1 MPIRSLTK
9 YFILSFITAFRLS
22 GQVVDSTSITINTR
36 LSFYSNE
43 RSGELLVRI
52 PAPLIGTKLNILIRS
67 GDTLLSDWGGN
78 SSGNYLKV
86 PFTIKSSLPAGEI
99 NAEIVNP
106 GAPGIQYT
114 ATCLLEILPHKA
126 NEVKTDRLTGGLIV
140 NGLPFF
146 PFGFYCYTPVHP
158 TLPEEE
164 VVKGFNMISPYQ
176 KVLPETFEQRK
187 AYMDRCAMLG
197 MKVNYNLLSV
207 SGGGGVNSKLDGYT
221 DEQKRELLEKEIK
234 AFMDHPALLA
244 WYIADEPTG
253 NKVPPETIE
262 EIYRFVKHTDP
273 WHPVSVVFMTPF
285 SSARKYSK
293 GVDIV
298 MADPYPIPDYP
309 VTMTGDATEVLMK
322 DFSGKNPVWIV
333 PQAFGGGELWKRE
346 PTIPEVRVMTWL
358 AIIKGATGVQY
369 FVRHGLNSF
378 PKSTATWGECG
389 KMALE
394 ITSIAPWLLSDEKTI
409 PVRSGLKNII
419 VTSKMHRGRL
429 LILAVNTRNEPVMA
443 DFTIS
448 KIINGKVRVL
458 FENRELNAYGG
469 IFSDH
474 IPAYG
479 AQAYRIDIDPV
490 AAKVRQWTGN
500 MLIDPGF
507 EDITHPGIP
516 SACYARPGADR
527 GATYFLDPRISL
539 EGYNSLRLTTPEENK
554 GVTIRFFP
562 VKVRA
567 GSSYMISIWAKAG
580 PDQGSGYKDSVG
592 SAKQSPQYAEAGLY
606 EFGMARFIPGKEWK
620 QFVTFVTI
628 PSDTL
633 PEIKANVI
641 LRLPGQGV
649 AWFDMLQV
657 IEDPLSIKK

>member
-9 YFILSFITAFRLS
+9 YFILYFITAFRLS

-43 RSGELLVRI
+43 TCGELLVFLPSPLSGTSLTVVSRI
-52 PAPLIGTKLNILIRS
+52 GN
-67 GDTLLSDWGGN
+67 DTLNNW
-78 SSGNYLKV
+78 SGFSAERILRI
-86 PFTIKSSLPAGEI
+86 PFTIGSSLKSGKILTGIQFKSSAAI
-99 NAEIVNP
+99 KYHAEC
-106 GAPGIQYT
+106 QLT
-114 ATCLLEILPHKA
+114 ILPHKP
-126 NEVKTDRLTGGLIV
+126 NEVKYDRLTGGLKV

-146 PFGFYCYTPVHP
+146 PFGFYCYSPVQA

-176 KVLPETFEQRK
+176 KVLPETFKERK

-221 DEQKRELLEKEIK
+221 DEQKRKLLEKEIK
-234 AFMDHPALLA
+234 AIMDHPALLA

-253 NKVPPETIE
+253 NRVPPETIE
-262 EIYRFVKHTDP
+262 EIFRFVKQTDP

-285 SSARKYSK
+285 SSAKKYSK

-309 VTMTGDATEVLMK
+309 VTMTGDATEVLMRE
-322 DFSGKNPVWIV
+322 FAGKKPVWIV

-346 PTIPEVRVMTWL
+346 PTVNEVRSMTWL

-369 FVRHGLNSF
+369 FVRHGPNSF

-394 ITSIAPWLLSDEKTI
+394 INSIAPWLLSDEKTI
-409 PVRSGLKNII
+409 PVRSGLKNIV
-419 VTSKMHRGRL
+419 VTSKMHMGRL
-429 LILAVNTRNEPVMA
+429 LIMAVNTRNEPVVA
-443 DFTIS
+443 DFSIS
-448 KIINGKVRVL
+448 KTINGKARVL
-458 FENRELNAYGG
+458 FENRVINVYGG
-469 IFSDH
+469 MFSDH

-479 AQAYRIDIDPV
+479 AQVYRIDINPV
-490 AAKVRQWTGN
+490 TARVREWTGN
-500 MLIDPGF
+500 MILDPGF
-507 EDITHPGIP
+507 EDITNTGIP
-516 SACYARPGADR
+516 SACYARSGGDR
-527 GATYFLDPRISL
+527 GATFFLDPRISL
-539 EGYNSLRLTTPEENK
+539 EGYNSLRLITPEENK
-554 GVTIRFFP
+554 GVNIRFYP
-562 VKVRA
+562 VIVRA
-567 GSSYMISIWAKAG
+567 GSSYMISVWAKSD
-580 PDQGSGYKDSVG
+580 PEHRLTYRDSSG
-592 SAKQSPQYAEAGLY
+592 SAKPVPQYAEAGLY
-606 EFGMARFIPGKEWK
+606 EFGMARFVTGKEWK

-641 LRLPGQGV
+641 LRMPGQGV

-657 IEDPLSIKK
+657 IEDPLRIKD